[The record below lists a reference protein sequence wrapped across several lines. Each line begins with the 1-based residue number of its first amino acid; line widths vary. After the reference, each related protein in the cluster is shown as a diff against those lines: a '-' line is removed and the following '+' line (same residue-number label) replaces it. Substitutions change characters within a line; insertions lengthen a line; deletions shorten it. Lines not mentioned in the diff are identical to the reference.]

1 MLHFSDDTNFLYI
14 NKSMKKVNKHISH
27 DIFLVVQWL
36 ISNNIS
42 LNADKTELEEHYTQV
57 I

>member
-1 MLHFSDDTNFLYI
+1 
-14 NKSMKKVNKHISH
+14 MKKVNKHISH